1 MSKTKQYILI
11 FLVVVALIQAG
22 VGGLRDMFG
31 LSILN
36 ISSQH
41 GWSDAIILLL
51 LAILVAIA
59 LPHNF

>member
-1 MSKTKQYILI
+1 MTPLKQSI
-11 FLVVVALIQAG
+11 LVVLVILAIGMSG

-31 LSILN
+31 ISLFN

-59 LPHNF
+59 MK

>member
-1 MSKTKQYILI
+1 MTPLKQSILV

-22 VGGLRDMFG
+22 IGGLRDMFG
-31 LSILN
+31 LSLFN

-51 LAILVAIA
+51 LAILVAIVMK
-59 LPHNF
+59 